1 MKDVTKI
8 LLSLSAVLAAVAQV
22 PAVQVGIAAF
32 VATHPTV
39 ASVGALLTFAGGLLY
54 QPKSSS

>member
-22 PAVQVGIAAF
+22 PAVQLMIASF
-32 VATHPTV
+32 VAAHPSV
-39 ASVGALLTFAGGLLY
+39 AAVGALMTFVGGLLY
-54 QPKSSS
+54 QPKAQ

>member
-1 MKDVTKI
+1 MKDITKI

-22 PAVQVGIAAF
+22 PAVQAGIAAF
-32 VATHPTV
+32 VAAHPTV
-39 ASVGALLTFAGGLLY
+39 ASLGALLTFTGGLLY

>member
-22 PAVQVGIAAF
+22 PAVQAAIAAF
-32 VATHPTV
+32 VAAHPTV
-39 ASVGALLTFAGGLLY
+39 ASVGALLTFVGGLLY
-54 QPKSSS
+54 QPKSSN